1 MAVVVESLSSSMT
14 VMGKLDDMAWKP
26 PWISFLKKF
35 SGEIMCHWFIRFGL
49 LIARPI
55 QEECLKLPRTTMFL
69 EICLL
74 SIYKIS
80 AHADGGHRSPSA
92 HA

>member
-49 LIARPI
+49 LIARRPI
-55 QEECLKLPRTTMFL
+55 KTMMDL
-69 EICLL
+69 TC
-74 SIYKIS
+74 SNVDKN
-80 AHADGGHRSPSA
+80 
-92 HA
+92 